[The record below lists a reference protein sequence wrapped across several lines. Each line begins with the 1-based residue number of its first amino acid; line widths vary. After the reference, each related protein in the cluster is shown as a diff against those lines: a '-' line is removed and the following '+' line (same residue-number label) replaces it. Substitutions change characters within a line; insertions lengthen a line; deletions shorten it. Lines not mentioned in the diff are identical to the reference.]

1 MTDRDPT
8 LENGD
13 EPVTEMSCADG
24 QEALKNGDELCRLFA
39 TEMSFADGREA
50 AREKRTKWGTG
61 QEVGTAG
68 GANHVNGSESDV
80 NGSESNQT
88 DPDSAQLI
96 STDSVRAPP
105 HNPQQPRALLAQT
118 WPLQHPSLTQRAREL
133 LQSLVSPM
141 RSKRMISAEGQL
153 RKRRLLGVRLLGVL
167 GRSASLEAE
176 LLSQRIQELQARK
189 QELLRQQAALKN
201 ASAHPHD
208 LEAIVTAAAL
218 TLTLLS
224 GMLGGKATSGQ
235 GGGDNG
241 DGKTSSIGGDGRS
254 SGEGGSSNSNSEGSA
269 C

>member
-80 NGSESNQT
+80 NCSNQT
-88 DPDSAQLI
+88 DPHSAQLI

-176 LLSQRIQELQARK
+176 LVSQRIQELQARK
-189 QELLRQQAALKN
+189 QELLRQQAVLKN

-208 LEAIVTAAAL
+208 LEAIVAAAPA
-218 TLTLLS
+218 LTLLS
-224 GMLGGKATSGQ
+224 GMQ
-235 GGGDNG
+235 
-241 DGKTSSIGGDGRS
+241 
-254 SGEGGSSNSNSEGSA
+254 A
-269 C
+269 CM

>member
-80 NGSESNQT
+80 NGSESDVNGSESDVNCSNQT
-88 DPDSAQLI
+88 DPHSAQLI

-176 LLSQRIQELQARK
+176 LVSQRIQELQARK
-189 QELLRQQAALKN
+189 QELLRQQAVLKN

-208 LEAIVTAAAL
+208 LEAIVAAAPA
-218 TLTLLS
+218 LTLLS
-224 GMLGGKATSGQ
+224 GMQ
-235 GGGDNG
+235 
-241 DGKTSSIGGDGRS
+241 
-254 SGEGGSSNSNSEGSA
+254 A
-269 C
+269 CM